1 MIQIL
6 NKDNVTLTDIQ
17 NKISEIQDYLT
28 ESKNTIINEVVD
40 FSLMN
45 YKFQDNYYKKNVSSD
60 YNIDTVSVKNINGNM
75 IIDDNK
81 LMIGGNILSG
91 NSYNNKELMIAGGN
105 SYRWNTLIYNDSA
118 INLNG
123 ASELLLVLKQGT
135 DIITYFVLNEDG
147 RYSVNG
153 IDFEILDDM
162 LFIDHSNL
170 VAIYYR

>member
-1 MIQIL
+1 MIQTL
-6 NKDNVTLTDIQ
+6 NKDNVTLADIQ

-60 YNIDTVSVKNINGNM
+60 YNIDTVSVKNINGN
-75 IIDDNK
+75 IVIDDNK

>member
-1 MIQIL
+1 MIQTL

-28 ESKNTIINEVVD
+28 EFKNTIINEVVD

-45 YKFQDNYYKKNVSSD
+45 YRFQDNYYKKNVSSD

-91 NSYNNKELMIAGGN
+91 NSYNNKELMISGGN

-118 INLNG
+118 INLNS

-170 VAIYYR
+170 IAIYYR

>member
-1 MIQIL
+1 MIQTL

-28 ESKNTIINEVVD
+28 ESKNTIINKVVD

-60 YNIDTVSVKNINGNM
+60 YNIDTVSVKNINGN
-75 IIDDNK
+75 IVIDDNK

-91 NSYNNKELMIAGGN
+91 NSYNNKELMTTGGN
-105 SYRWNTLIYNDSA
+105 SYRWNTLTYNDSA

-123 ASELLLVLKQGT
+123 TSELLLVLKQGT
-135 DIITYFVLNEDG
+135 DISTYFVLNEDG

-170 VAIYYR
+170 VTIYYR

>member
-28 ESKNTIINEVVD
+28 ESKNTIINEVAD

-60 YNIDTVSVKNINGNM
+60 YNIDTVSVKNINGN
-75 IIDDNK
+75 IVIDDNK

>member
-1 MIQIL
+1 MIQTL

-75 IIDDNK
+75 VIDDNK

-123 ASELLLVLKQGT
+123 ASELLLVFKQGT

-153 IDFEILDDM
+153 IDFEILDDI

>member
-1 MIQIL
+1 MIQTL

-17 NKISEIQDYLT
+17 NKIFEIQDYLT

-153 IDFEILDDM
+153 INFEILDDM

>member
-1 MIQIL
+1 MIQTL
-6 NKDNVTLTDIQ
+6 NKDNVTLIDIQ
-17 NKISEIQDYLT
+17 NKISEIQDYLA
-28 ESKNTIINEVVD
+28 ESKNSIIDQVVD
-40 FSLMN
+40 LSLAN
-45 YKFQDNYYKKNVSSD
+45 YKFQDNYYKKNISSD
-60 YNIDTVSVKNINGNM
+60 YNVDTISVKNINGNM
-75 IIDDNK
+75 VINDNK

-91 NSYNNKELMIAGGN
+91 NYYNNKELMTASGN
-105 SYRWNTLIYNDSA
+105 SYRWNILSYNDSA

-123 ASELLLVLKQGT
+123 VSELLLVLRQGT
-135 DIITYFVLNEDG
+135 NVFTSFILNEDG

>member
-1 MIQIL
+1 MIQTL

-75 IIDDNK
+75 VIDDNK

-123 ASELLLVLKQGT
+123 ASELLLVLKQRT

-162 LFIDHSNL
+162 LFIDHFNL

>member
-1 MIQIL
+1 MIQTL

-28 ESKNTIINEVVD
+28 ESKNTIINEIVD

-45 YKFQDNYYKKNVSSD
+45 YKFQDNYYKKSVSSD

-75 IIDDNK
+75 VIDDNK

-105 SYRWNTLIYNDSA
+105 SYRWNILIYNDSA

-123 ASELLLVLKQGT
+123 TSELLLVLKQGT
-135 DIITYFVLNEDG
+135 DISTYFVLNEDG

-170 VAIYYR
+170 VTIYYR

>member
-1 MIQIL
+1 MIQTL

-45 YKFQDNYYKKNVSSD
+45 YKFQDNYYKKNVSFD
-60 YNIDTVSVKNINGNM
+60 YNIDTVSVKNINGN
-75 IIDDNK
+75 IVIDDNK

-91 NSYNNKELMIAGGN
+91 DSYNNKELMIAGGN

-123 ASELLLVLKQGT
+123 TIELLLVLKQGT

-170 VAIYYR
+170 VTIYYR

>member
-1 MIQIL
+1 MIQTL

-28 ESKNTIINEVVD
+28 ESKNTIINEVVN

-60 YNIDTVSVKNINGNM
+60 YNIDTVSVKNINGN
-75 IIDDNK
+75 IVIDDNK

-91 NSYNNKELMIAGGN
+91 NSYNNKELMIAGDN

-135 DIITYFVLNEDG
+135 YIITYFVLNEDG

-153 IDFEILDDM
+153 INFEILDDM

>member
-1 MIQIL
+1 MIQTL

-17 NKISEIQDYLT
+17 NKISEIQDYFT

-81 LMIGGNILSG
+81 LMIGGNIFSG
-91 NSYNNKELMIAGGN
+91 NSYNNKELMITGGN
-105 SYRWNTLIYNDSA
+105 SYRWNTLTYNDSA

-123 ASELLLVLKQGT
+123 AIELLLVLKQRT

-170 VAIYYR
+170 VTIYYR

>member
-1 MIQIL
+1 MIQTL

-28 ESKNTIINEVVD
+28 ESKNTIIDQVVD
-40 FSLMN
+40 LSLAN
-45 YKFQDNYYKKNVSSD
+45 YKFQDNYYKKNAASD

-75 IIDDNK
+75 VINDNK

>member
-17 NKISEIQDYLT
+17 NKISEIQNYLT
-28 ESKNTIINEVVD
+28 ESKNTIINEIVD

-81 LMIGGNILSG
+81 LMIGGNIFSG

>member
-28 ESKNTIINEVVD
+28 ESKNTIINEIVD
-40 FSLMN
+40 FSLIN

-60 YNIDTVSVKNINGNM
+60 YNIDTISVKNINGN
-75 IIDDNK
+75 IVIDDNK

-105 SYRWNTLIYNDSA
+105 SYRWNTLIYNNSA

-123 ASELLLVLKQGT
+123 SIELLLVLKQGT

>member
-1 MIQIL
+1 MIQTL

-40 FSLMN
+40 FSLIN
-45 YKFQDNYYKKNVSSD
+45 YKFQDNYYKKNVSFD

-75 IIDDNK
+75 VIDNNK

-105 SYRWNTLIYNDSA
+105 SYRWNILIYNDSA

-123 ASELLLVLKQGT
+123 ASELLLVLKQET
-135 DIITYFVLNEDG
+135 DISTYFVLNEDG

>member
-60 YNIDTVSVKNINGNM
+60 YNIDTVSVKNINGN
-75 IIDDNK
+75 IVIDDNK

-118 INLNG
+118 INLND
-123 ASELLLVLKQGT
+123 AIELLLVLKQRT

-147 RYSVNG
+147 RYSING

-170 VAIYYR
+170 VTIYYR